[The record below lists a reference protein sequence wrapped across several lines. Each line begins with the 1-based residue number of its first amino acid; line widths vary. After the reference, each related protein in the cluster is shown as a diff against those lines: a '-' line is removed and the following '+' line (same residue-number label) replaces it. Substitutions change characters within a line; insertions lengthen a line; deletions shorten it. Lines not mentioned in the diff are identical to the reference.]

1 MITEQRGSEPV
12 NNDAASPASP
22 VPYERAAAPSP
33 GMTAALLS
41 AVCVFGGVVRDT
53 VYVTLD
59 ALRGRY
65 DH

>member
-1 MITEQRGSEPV
+1 MM
-12 NNDAASPASP
+12 NL
-22 VPYERAAAPSP
+22 
-33 GMTAALLS
+33 LLS
-41 AVCVFGGVVRDT
+41 LVCAVGGAVRDT

>member
-1 MITEQRGSEPV
+1 MINLLLALV
-12 NNDAASPASP
+12 
-22 VPYERAAAPSP
+22 RA
-33 GMTAALLS
+33 
-41 AVCVFGGVVRDT
+41 VGGAIRDT